1 MFEQVEATMQIF
13 SEGMIELSAK
23 VKALEDSWLQ
33 TERCS
38 SRLCAKSLTIMGMK

>member
-23 VKALEDSWLQ
+23 VKVLEDSWLQ
-33 TERCS
+33 TE
-38 SRLCAKSLTIMGMK
+38 LQLEALEMKK